1 MIIVRFFGLF
11 AVFRPTFMLM
21 LCKCC
26 LKALFKVNIFDMA
39 DLNLVHP

>member
-1 MIIVRFFGLF
+1 MFIIFFGLF

-26 LKALFKVNIFDMA
+26 LKALFKVNIFDTA
-39 DLNLVHP
+39 DLIMVHP